1 MISQI
6 IDKAIEFNK
15 GDPRRI
21 SHFLKVYSFAKT
33 IGELEKIDGNKMD
46 ILEISAVLHDIGIHV
61 CEKKYNST
69 AGDLQE
75 IEGPLI
81 AEKMLNE
88 LNISQEIINRVCFL
102 IGHHHSY
109 SQIDGIDYQILVEAD
124 FLVNIYED
132 NMNESQIKSIRNK
145 IFKTKSG
152 ISIIDS
158 MYLSK

>member
-109 SQIDGIDYQILVEAD
+109 SQIDGID
-124 FLVNIYED
+124 
-132 NMNESQIKSIRNK
+132 
-145 IFKTKSG
+145 
-152 ISIIDS
+152 
-158 MYLSK
+158 

>member
-1 MISQI
+1 MT
-6 IDKAIEFNK
+6 
-15 GDPRRI
+15 
-21 SHFLKVYSFAKT
+21 VT
-33 IGELEKIDGNKMD
+33 
-46 ILEISAVLHDIGIHV
+46 
-61 CEKKYNST
+61 
-69 AGDLQE
+69 
-75 IEGPLI
+75 
-81 AEKMLNE
+81 
-88 LNISQEIINRVCFL
+88 EIINRVCFL

>member
-1 MISQI
+1 
-6 IDKAIEFNK
+6 
-15 GDPRRI
+15 
-21 SHFLKVYSFAKT
+21 
-33 IGELEKIDGNKMD
+33 
-46 ILEISAVLHDIGIHV
+46 
-61 CEKKYNST
+61 
-69 AGDLQE
+69 
-75 IEGPLI
+75 
-81 AEKMLNE
+81 MLNE

>member
-1 MISQI
+1 
-6 IDKAIEFNK
+6 
-15 GDPRRI
+15 
-21 SHFLKVYSFAKT
+21 
-33 IGELEKIDGNKMD
+33 
-46 ILEISAVLHDIGIHV
+46 
-61 CEKKYNST
+61 
-69 AGDLQE
+69 
-75 IEGPLI
+75 
-81 AEKMLNE
+81 MLNE
-88 LNISQEIINRVCFL
+88 LNIFQEIINRVCFL

>member
-61 CEKKYNST
+61 CEKNIIQPQGICKRLKDRQLLKKCLMN
-69 AGDLQE
+69 
-75 IEGPLI
+75 LI
-81 AEKMLNE
+81 
-88 LNISQEIINRVCFL
+88 F
-102 IGHHHSY
+102 
-109 SQIDGIDYQILVEAD
+109 
-124 FLVNIYED
+124 
-132 NMNESQIKSIRNK
+132 
-145 IFKTKSG
+145 FKK
-152 ISIIDS
+152 
-158 MYLSK
+158 L